1 MSGLGN
7 YINECAR
14 LLYWIYFKP
23 YTLKQWLQDI
33 HPDLKPNDNPYLQ
46 LKQFP
51 NNKPLRRYAGQVFWL
66 TAITP
71 QLAVLLVGFIY
82 VVTEKSFAWL
92 PSEMF
97 LTGWI
102 IGLVISR
109 FGYVVFGK
117 KLYFIFLGIFIVFMV
132 ATQFLEN
139 VALSVLGV
147 SFGVAC
153 GVAFGVILGVA
164 FGVAFGV
171 VFGISFSV
179 SFGVGASVVSGVV
192 YGVVCGAALGIAS
205 SVVFGAALGAALGVV
220 LSVALAVVSKIVLS
234 VALAVVLGVASSV
247 ASSVESSVLV
257 RAGSGVAF
265 GVALGVALGNVS
277 YVIHDVGFGVAFG
290 VGFGVAFVLGVL
302 RVYFW
307 LPELLWVGWLF
318 LFTRQGRFSSRL
330 RYLPPYFDQLIHL
343 PLPLMDTIL
352 VKAYRE
358 NPTTARETIDYL
370 TTSTNQ
376 QQVAATA
383 IVNIVLDTLE
393 RCRTFRD
400 IIAITEELAWIPTP
414 SPPEIGTVLPQFLD
428 ISRSVQSAD
437 MATSVY
443 RKAEILK
450 NPINSLNQML
460 KSFAFIKNPR
470 VATASSTITQRWLN
484 ILETARRNLQEQS
497 RYAQEIPQ
505 VYIAGN
511 ALDPET
517 AQNRFKGRQD
527 LFREIENIALMSPP
541 PTLLLYGGRRTGK
554 TSTLQYLPQKV
565 GGDLIPLRVDVQGIA
580 DAITLPGVAKSL
592 VKQIIDSARISR
604 NLTLPHPN
612 QEELKTEPFPTLR
625 NWFTTIERTAPG
637 KRFLLCLD
645 EFERLEEVID
655 ATKSRAPLNFL
666 RHVIQ
671 HRSAWTLLFSGSHT
685 LDEME
690 TYWSDYLISTRYV
703 RLTYLEKPE
712 AEELIIH
719 PVPDFPDIY
728 LPETVERIIYWT
740 RCQPYLVQLLCSELV
755 DYLNREHPQ
764 NALNIKA
771 NPQDVD
777 RIIPKAL
784 ISGSPYFDELWKNTL
799 NQQQRECIRNFV
811 EKATPTEEN
820 PKVWTKL
827 IQKEILEH
835 NNSDGVRFQVPLIER
850 SIIQKIEEEP

>member
-33 HPDLKPNDNPYLQ
+33 HPDLKPDDNPYLK

-51 NNKPLRRYAGQVFWL
+51 NNQPLRRYVGQVFWL
-66 TAITP
+66 TIITP
-71 QLAVLLVGFIY
+71 QLAILMVGLIY
-82 VVTEKSFAWL
+82 TVISQTSFNWL
-92 PSEMF
+92 PSESYYSGWMF
-97 LTGWI
+97 AQIFSRYRYGFAGKNLWLIAVTNLLLT
-102 IGLVISR
+102 
-109 FGYVVFGK
+109 
-117 KLYFIFLGIFIVFMV
+117 
-132 ATQFLEN
+132 
-139 VALSVLGV
+139 
-147 SFGVAC
+147 
-153 GVAFGVILGVA
+153 
-164 FGVAFGV
+164 
-171 VFGISFSV
+171 
-179 SFGVGASVVSGVV
+179 
-192 YGVVCGAALGIAS
+192 AALLE
-205 SVVFGAALGAALGVV
+205 FGAALGVV
-220 LSVALAVVSKIVLS
+220 LNVLLNVALGAVFGVVLSAVLS
-234 VALAVVLGVASSV
+234 VVFGAVLGIAFSVLYGVIFSSSVAAYDVVSGVVLVVLLCVFCSVVLGMAPNIVLNATLGVVFGAVFSV
-247 ASSVESSVLV
+247 M
-257 RAGSGVAF
+257 F
-265 GVALGVALGNVS
+265 GVALDIA
-277 YVIHDVGFGVAFG
+277 IAA
-290 VGFGVAFVLGVL
+290 AFVLGASRAYV
-302 RVYFW
+302 W
-307 LPELLWVGWLF
+307 LPEFFWIGLLF

-330 RYLPPYFDQLIHL
+330 RYLPPYFDQVIHL
-343 PLPLMDTIL
+343 PLPLMDTML

-376 QQVAATA
+376 QRVAARA

-400 IIAITEELAWIPTP
+400 IITITEELAWIPTP
-414 SPPEIGTVLPQFLD
+414 SPPQIGTVLPQFLD
-428 ISRSVQSAD
+428 ISRSIQSAD

-450 NPINSLNQML
+450 NLINSLNQML
-460 KSFAFIKNPR
+460 KSFAFIENPR
-470 VATASSTITQRWLN
+470 VATASSTIAQRWLN
-484 ILETARRNLQEQS
+484 ILETARRNLQEQT

-505 VYIAGN
+505 VYIAGA

-541 PTLLLYGGRRTGK
+541 PTLLLYGGRHTGK

-565 GGDLIPLRVDVQGIA
+565 GGDLIPLRVDFQGIA

-592 VKQIIDSARISR
+592 VKQIIDSARTSR

-612 QEELKTEPFPTLR
+612 QEELKTEPFPTLQD
-625 NWFTTIERTAPG
+625 WFTTIERTAPG

-777 RIIPKAL
+777 GIIPKAL
-784 ISGSPYFDELWKNTL
+784 ISGSLYFDDLWNNTL
-799 NQQQRECIRNFV
+799 NQQQRECIRNLIK
-811 EKATPTEEN
+811 KATPTEEN
-820 PKVWTKL
+820 PKVWNKL
-827 IQKEILEH
+827 IQKEIFEH
-835 NNSDGVRFQVPLIER
+835 DNSDRVRFQVPLIER
-850 SIIQKIEEEP
+850 SIIQKIEEEL